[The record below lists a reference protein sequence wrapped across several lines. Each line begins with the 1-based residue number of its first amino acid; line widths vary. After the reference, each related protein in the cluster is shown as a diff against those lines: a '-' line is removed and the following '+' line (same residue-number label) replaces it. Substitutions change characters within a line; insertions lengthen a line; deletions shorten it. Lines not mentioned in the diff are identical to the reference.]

1 MRALTLAAFT
11 LVLVL
16 PAAARAQGGAAG
28 SFIGHVY
35 DQAGQPLRGVKVTVR
50 SPTQIG
56 GSKVAYTDG
65 EGFFRVPQLA
75 PGRFE
80 LISSAPRMKTYV
92 AKDIQVGVVSA
103 VELNIIMEVE
113 SGNVEE
119 VRVVEKAP
127 VVSTT
132 TSN

>member
-1 MRALTLAAFT
+1 
-11 LVLVL
+11 
-16 PAAARAQGGAAG
+16 
-28 SFIGHVY
+28 
-35 DQAGQPLRGVKVTVR
+35 
-50 SPTQIG
+50 
-56 GSKVAYTDG
+56 
-65 EGFFRVPQLA
+65 
-75 PGRFE
+75 
-80 LISSAPRMKTYV
+80 MKTYV

-132 TSN
+132 TSNVKEVYDLDYLEAP